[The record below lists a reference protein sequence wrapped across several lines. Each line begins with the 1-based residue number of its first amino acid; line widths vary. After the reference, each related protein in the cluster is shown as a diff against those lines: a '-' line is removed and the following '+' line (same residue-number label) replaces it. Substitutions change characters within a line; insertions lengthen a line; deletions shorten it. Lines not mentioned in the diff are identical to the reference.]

1 MPVLSFRDVTLD
13 FAAGGEAGR
22 ALAGVTFDV
31 GRGRTTALVG
41 ESGSGKS
48 SLALAAMGL
57 LPPHAR
63 LSGSILLDDGR
74 GPAADLAAL
83 DPGGRDFRRVRG
95 GRIGLV
101 FQEPLSAF
109 SPVHTV
115 GSQIAEAARAHEN
128 VGRAAARART
138 VEILRLTGFA
148 DPERG
153 FDAYPFELS
162 GGLRQRAM
170 IAIAL
175 ACRPR
180 LLIADEPTTALDV
193 TVQAQIL
200 SLLGRLRR
208 VHGMSML
215 LVTHDLGVVAR
226 ETDRVAVMYLG
237 RIVESASTAAL
248 FARPLHPYTAA
259 LMRSIPRL
267 GQTRRRLAAIPGNVP
282 DPSLRPSG
290 CSFHPRCPLAE
301 PVCGKEDPALEE
313 LQSGHF
319 AACHVARREARDRT

>member
-1 MPVLSFRDVTLD
+1 MTVLLRVQGLRVIFP
-13 FAAGGEAGR
+13 AAGGAVR
-22 ALAGVTFDV
+22 AVDGVSFSVASGETL
-31 GRGRTTALVG
+31 GLVG
-41 ESGSGKS
+41 ESGCGKTMTAL
-48 SLALAAMGL
+48 SLLRLVPPPGRIAGGEIALEG
-57 LPPHAR
+57 R
-63 LSGSILLDDGR
+63 DLSGLGEGEMRELR
-74 GPAADLAAL
+74 GKA
-83 DPGGRDFRRVRG
+83 
-95 GRIGLV
+95 ISMV
-101 FQEPLSAF
+101 FQEPMTSLN
-109 SPVHTV
+109 PVFTV
-115 GSQIAEAARAHEN
+115 GAQIEETIRAHER
-128 VGRAAARART
+128 VGRAAARSRALALLAEVNLPDPAAR
-138 VEILRLTGFA
+138 LN
-148 DPERG
+148 
-153 FDAYPFELS
+153 AYPHQLS
-162 GGLRQRAM
+162 GGMRQRVM

>member
-1 MPVLSFRDVTLD
+1 MTVLLRVRGLRVVFP
-13 FAAGGEAGR
+13 AAGGVVR
-22 ALAGVTFDV
+22 AVDGISFSVASGETLG
-31 GRGRTTALVG
+31 LVG
-41 ESGSGKS
+41 ESGCGKTMTAL
-48 SLALAAMGL
+48 SLLRLVPPPGRIAGGEIALEG
-57 LPPHAR
+57 R
-63 LSGSILLDDGR
+63 ELSGLGEGEMRELR
-74 GPAADLAAL
+74 GKA
-83 DPGGRDFRRVRG
+83 
-95 GRIGLV
+95 ISMV
-101 FQEPLSAF
+101 FQEPMTSLN
-109 SPVHTV
+109 PVFTV
-115 GSQIAEAARAHEN
+115 GAQIEETIRAHER
-128 VGRAAARART
+128 VGRAGARSRALALLAEVNLPDPAAR
-138 VEILRLTGFA
+138 LN
-148 DPERG
+148 
-153 FDAYPFELS
+153 AYPHQLS
-162 GGLRQRAM
+162 GGMRQRVM

-208 VHGMSML
+208 AHGMSML

-267 GQTRRRLAAIPGNVP
+267 GQNRRRLAAIPGNVP

-301 PVCGKEDPALEE
+301 PVCRKEDPALEE
-313 LQSGHF
+313 LPSGHF
-319 AACHVARREARDRT
+319 AACHVARRKCRGED

>member
-1 MPVLSFRDVTLD
+1 MTVLLRVRGLRVVFP
-13 FAAGGEAGR
+13 AAGGVVR
-22 ALAGVTFDV
+22 AVDGISFSVASGETLG
-31 GRGRTTALVG
+31 LVG
-41 ESGSGKS
+41 ESGCGKTMTAL
-48 SLALAAMGL
+48 SLLRLVPPPGRIAGGEIALEG
-57 LPPHAR
+57 R
-63 LSGSILLDDGR
+63 ELSGLGEGEMRELR
-74 GPAADLAAL
+74 GKA
-83 DPGGRDFRRVRG
+83 
-95 GRIGLV
+95 ISMV
-101 FQEPLSAF
+101 FQEPMTSLN
-109 SPVHTV
+109 PVFTV
-115 GSQIAEAARAHEN
+115 GAQIEETIRAHER
-128 VGRAAARART
+128 VGRAGARSRALALLAEVNLPDPAAR
-138 VEILRLTGFA
+138 LN
-148 DPERG
+148 
-153 FDAYPFELS
+153 AYPHQLS
-162 GGLRQRAM
+162 GGMRQRVM

-208 VHGMSML
+208 AHGMSML

-282 DPSLRPSG
+282 DPSLRPAG

-301 PVCGKEDPALEE
+301 AVCREKDPALEE
-313 LQSGHF
+313 LASGHS
-319 AACHVARREARDRT
+319 AACHVARRQSRGQT

>member
-1 MPVLSFRDVTLD
+1 MTVLLRVQGLRVIFP
-13 FAAGGEAGR
+13 AAGGAVR
-22 ALAGVTFDV
+22 AVDGVSFSVASGETM
-31 GRGRTTALVG
+31 TALSLLRLVPPPGRIAGG
-41 ESGSGKS
+41 EI
-48 SLALAAMGL
+48 ALEG
-57 LPPHAR
+57 R
-63 LSGSILLDDGR
+63 DLSGLGEGEMRELR
-74 GPAADLAAL
+74 GKA
-83 DPGGRDFRRVRG
+83 
-95 GRIGLV
+95 ISMV
-101 FQEPLSAF
+101 FQEPMTSLN
-109 SPVHTV
+109 PVFTV
-115 GSQIAEAARAHEN
+115 GAQIEETIRAHER
-128 VGRAAARART
+128 VGRAAARSRALALLAEVNLPDPAAR
-138 VEILRLTGFA
+138 LN
-148 DPERG
+148 
-153 FDAYPFELS
+153 AYPHQLS
-162 GGLRQRAM
+162 GGMRQRVM